1 MTSEKVR
8 VVVGDDHPMFREG
21 VVRALVSSGEIDVV
35 AEAED
40 GLEAL
45 ELIRTHQP
53 QVALL
58 DYRMPGM
65 DGAEVAAAVTRD
77 ELPTR
82 VLLVSAHDESAIVYK
97 ALQEGAAGFL
107 PKESTRSE
115 LVSAVLRC
123 AKGKDVIAPEL
134 AAGLA
139 SEIRRRNEPDVP
151 ALSPREREV
160 LKLIAGGQQHSRH
173 GQGAVPRAVDGQ
185 DPRATALREARR
197 QRPRRRGGRGHAP
210 QTAGLAADA
219 RSTTTVDNP
228 FHSFIDYFAAEP
240 VRVSAILRLPLIG
253 LIAVLVWIWEV
264 DHWLPELYAV
274 ILGVYAVA
282 AVLWLIA
289 VFRGP
294 VPRWADWASTIVD
307 LLVIVALCLVS
318 GGATSALLP
327 VFFLLPI
334 SVAFGD
340 RPALTAIFGI
350 VTAVGYLAVWI
361 FYSKRDDRIGLPN
374 IVYTH
379 FGFLLW
385 LAVATT
391 ALCFVLARRSLR
403 VRALQE
409 VRRQLVSEA
418 MQADER
424 RNREVAEHLHDGPLQ
439 TLLAAR
445 LELDEARERN
455 PDPALDMV
463 YEALQETAT
472 GLRSTVTRAA
482 PAGAGPARAH
492 TCAARDGEAVRVSH
506 RRRRRRRP
514 RGSG

>member
-1 MTSEKVR
+1 VDPSLRRLV
-8 VVVGDDHPMFREG
+8 DH
-21 VVRALVSSGEIDVV
+21 
-35 AEAED
+35 
-40 GLEAL
+40 
-45 ELIRTHQP
+45 
-53 QVALL
+53 
-58 DYRMPGM
+58 
-65 DGAEVAAAVTRD
+65 
-77 ELPTR
+77 
-82 VLLVSAHDESAIVYK
+82 
-97 ALQEGAAGFL
+97 
-107 PKESTRSE
+107 
-115 LVSAVLRC
+115 
-123 AKGKDVIAPEL
+123 L
-134 AAGLA
+134 A
-139 SEIRRRNEPDVP
+139 
-151 ALSPREREV
+151 
-160 LKLIAGGQQHSRH
+160 
-173 GQGAVPRAVDGQ
+173 
-185 DPRATALREARR
+185 T
-197 QRPRRRGGRGHAP
+197 
-210 QTAGLAADA
+210 
-219 RSTTTVDNP
+219 
-228 FHSFIDYFAAEP
+228 EP

-264 DHWLPELYAV
+264 DHWLPELYAA
-274 ILGVYAVA
+274 ILGVYAVV

-289 VFRGP
+289 VLRGP

-340 RPALTAIFGI
+340 RPWLTAIFGI
-350 VTAVGYLAVWI
+350 VTAAGYLTVWI
-361 FYSKRDDRIGLPN
+361 IYSKRDERIGLPN

-385 LAVATT
+385 LTVATT
-391 ALCFVLARRSLR
+391 ALCFVLARRAVR

-463 YEALQETAT
+463 YQALQETAT
-472 GLRSTVTRAA
+472 GLRSTVTELHPQVLAQLGLTPALRELLKQFESRTQIAVFADLEEVGKPEAAQLLHRAA
-482 PAGAGPARAH
+482 RELLTNVGKHAGAKSVQVALLRKGDRITLTIADDGGGFDTAVVGQSVADGHIGLGSLLARFDAMGGAMVVESRAGAGTIVIATSPPEPA
-492 TCAARDGEAVRVSH
+492 
-506 RRRRRRRP
+506 
-514 RGSG
+514 

>member
-1 MTSEKVR
+1 M
-8 VVVGDDHPMFREG
+8 
-21 VVRALVSSGEIDVV
+21 
-35 AEAED
+35 
-40 GLEAL
+40 
-45 ELIRTHQP
+45 
-53 QVALL
+53 
-58 DYRMPGM
+58 
-65 DGAEVAAAVTRD
+65 
-77 ELPTR
+77 
-82 VLLVSAHDESAIVYK
+82 
-97 ALQEGAAGFL
+97 
-107 PKESTRSE
+107 
-115 LVSAVLRC
+115 
-123 AKGKDVIAPEL
+123 
-134 AAGLA
+134 
-139 SEIRRRNEPDVP
+139 
-151 ALSPREREV
+151 
-160 LKLIAGGQQHSRH
+160 
-173 GQGAVPRAVDGQ
+173 
-185 DPRATALREARR
+185 
-197 QRPRRRGGRGHAP
+197 
-210 QTAGLAADA
+210 
-219 RSTTTVDNP
+219 DNP
-228 FHSFIDYFAAEP
+228 FGWIVDYFATEP

-253 LIAVLVWIWEV
+253 LIAVLVLIWEV
-264 DHWLPELYAV
+264 DHWLPQLYAV

-289 VFRGP
+289 VLRGP

-350 VTAVGYLAVWI
+350 VTAVGYLAAWI

-379 FGFLLW
+379 FGFLVW

-391 ALCFVLARRSLR
+391 ALCYVLARRSLR
-403 VRALQE
+403 VKALQD

-439 TLLAAR
+439 MLLAAR
-445 LELDEARERN
+445 LELDQARERN

-472 GLRSTVTRAA
+472 GLRSTVTELHPQVLAQLGLTPALREMLKQFETRTQITVDADLDEVGKPRSQQLLHRAA
-482 PAGAGPARAH
+482 RELLTNVGKHAGANTVHVMLKRKGNRFNLTIADDGRGFDPAVVGRSVADGH
-492 TCAARDGEAVRVSH
+492 IGLGSLMARFDAMGGAMHIDSRVGGGTRVVVTS
-506 RRRRRRRP
+506 P
-514 RGSG
+514 PEPATTPAEPGTPAEQT

>member
-1 MTSEKVR
+1 MNPSLRRIV
-8 VVVGDDHPMFREG
+8 
-21 VVRALVSSGEIDVV
+21 
-35 AEAED
+35 
-40 GLEAL
+40 
-45 ELIRTHQP
+45 
-53 QVALL
+53 
-58 DYRMPGM
+58 DY
-65 DGAEVAAAVTRD
+65 
-77 ELPTR
+77 L
-82 VLLVSAHDESAIVYK
+82 
-97 ALQEGAAGFL
+97 
-107 PKESTRSE
+107 
-115 LVSAVLRC
+115 
-123 AKGKDVIAPEL
+123 
-134 AAGLA
+134 
-139 SEIRRRNEPDVP
+139 
-151 ALSPREREV
+151 
-160 LKLIAGGQQHSRH
+160 
-173 GQGAVPRAVDGQ
+173 
-185 DPRATALREARR
+185 
-197 QRPRRRGGRGHAP
+197 
-210 QTAGLAADA
+210 
-219 RSTTTVDNP
+219 
-228 FHSFIDYFAAEP
+228 AAEP
-240 VRVSAILRLPLIG
+240 VRVSAVLRLPLIG
-253 LIAVLVWIWEV
+253 LIAILVWIWEV

-274 ILGVYAVA
+274 ILGAYAVA
-282 AVLWLIA
+282 AVLWLVA
-289 VFRGP
+289 VLRGP

-340 RPALTAIFGI
+340 RPALTAIFGTI
-350 VTAVGYLAVWI
+350 TAAGYLAVWI

-391 ALCFVLARRSLR
+391 ALCFVLARRSMR
-403 VRALQE
+403 VKALQE

-472 GLRSTVTRAA
+472 GLRSTVTELHPQVLAQLGLTPALREMVKQFETRTQVTVEADLEDVGKPVSQQLLHRAA
-482 PAGAGPARAH
+482 RELLTNVGKHAGA
-492 TCAARDGEAVRVSH
+492 TEVRVGLH
-506 RRRRRRRP
+506 RRANRIVLTIADDGTGFDPGVVGQSVADGHIGLGSLLARFDSMGGAMDIESRP
-514 RGSG
+514 GGGTVVTVTSPPEPLTPLGEQT

>member
-1 MTSEKVR
+1 MVNRS
-8 VVVGDDHPMFREG
+8 HP
-21 VVRALVSSGEIDVV
+21 
-35 AEAED
+35 
-40 GLEAL
+40 
-45 ELIRTHQP
+45 
-53 QVALL
+53 
-58 DYRMPGM
+58 
-65 DGAEVAAAVTRD
+65 
-77 ELPTR
+77 
-82 VLLVSAHDESAIVYK
+82 
-97 ALQEGAAGFL
+97 
-107 PKESTRSE
+107 
-115 LVSAVLRC
+115 
-123 AKGKDVIAPEL
+123 
-134 AAGLA
+134 
-139 SEIRRRNEPDVP
+139 
-151 ALSPREREV
+151 
-160 LKLIAGGQQHSRH
+160 
-173 GQGAVPRAVDGQ
+173 
-185 DPRATALREARR
+185 
-197 QRPRRRGGRGHAP
+197 
-210 QTAGLAADA
+210 
-219 RSTTTVDNP
+219 
-228 FHSFIDYFAAEP
+228 FIDQLATEP
-240 VRVSAILRLPLIG
+240 VRVSAVLRLPLIG

-264 DHWLPELYAV
+264 DHWLPQLYAV

-403 VRALQE
+403 VKALQE

-463 YEALQETAT
+463 YAALQETAT
-472 GLRSTVTRAA
+472 GLRSTVTQLHPQVLAQLGLTPALRELVKQFEARTEITVDADLEEVGKPESQQLLHRAA
-482 PAGAGPARAH
+482 RELLTNVGKHAGATTVHVGLK
-492 TCAARDGEAVRVSH
+492 RDGERITLTVSDDGRGFDPAVVGQSVADGH
-506 RRRRRRRP
+506 IGL
-514 RGSG
+514 GSLLARFDAMGGAMDIDSASDGTTVTVTSPPEPATSSSALER

>member
-1 MTSEKVR
+1 M
-8 VVVGDDHPMFREG
+8 
-21 VVRALVSSGEIDVV
+21 
-35 AEAED
+35 
-40 GLEAL
+40 
-45 ELIRTHQP
+45 
-53 QVALL
+53 
-58 DYRMPGM
+58 
-65 DGAEVAAAVTRD
+65 
-77 ELPTR
+77 
-82 VLLVSAHDESAIVYK
+82 
-97 ALQEGAAGFL
+97 
-107 PKESTRSE
+107 
-115 LVSAVLRC
+115 
-123 AKGKDVIAPEL
+123 
-134 AAGLA
+134 
-139 SEIRRRNEPDVP
+139 
-151 ALSPREREV
+151 
-160 LKLIAGGQQHSRH
+160 
-173 GQGAVPRAVDGQ
+173 
-185 DPRATALREARR
+185 
-197 QRPRRRGGRGHAP
+197 
-210 QTAGLAADA
+210 
-219 RSTTTVDNP
+219 DNP
-228 FHSFIDYFAAEP
+228 SHSFIDHLATEP

-282 AVLWLIA
+282 ALLWLIA
-289 VFRGP
+289 VLRGP

-340 RPALTAIFGI
+340 RPALTAIFGV

-361 FYSKRDDRIGLPN
+361 FYSKRDDRIGLPD

-391 ALCFVLARRSLR
+391 ALCFVLARRSVR
-403 VRALQE
+403 VKALQE

-463 YEALQETAT
+463 YAALQETAT
-472 GLRSTVTRAA
+472 GLRSTVTQLHPQVLAQLGLTPALREMLKQFEARTQIAVDADLEEVGKPESQQLLYRAGRELLTNVGKH
-482 PAGAGPARAH
+482 AGAKTVHVGLKRKGNRLKLTITDDGRGFDPAVVGQSVADGH
-492 TCAARDGEAVRVSH
+492 IGLGSLLARFDAMGGAMDIDSQAGGGTRVTVTS
-506 RRRRRRRP
+506 P
-514 RGSG
+514 PEPVTTPAEQT

>member
-1 MTSEKVR
+1 
-8 VVVGDDHPMFREG
+8 VVNRSHP
-21 VVRALVSSGEIDVV
+21 
-35 AEAED
+35 
-40 GLEAL
+40 
-45 ELIRTHQP
+45 
-53 QVALL
+53 
-58 DYRMPGM
+58 
-65 DGAEVAAAVTRD
+65 
-77 ELPTR
+77 
-82 VLLVSAHDESAIVYK
+82 
-97 ALQEGAAGFL
+97 
-107 PKESTRSE
+107 
-115 LVSAVLRC
+115 
-123 AKGKDVIAPEL
+123 
-134 AAGLA
+134 
-139 SEIRRRNEPDVP
+139 
-151 ALSPREREV
+151 
-160 LKLIAGGQQHSRH
+160 
-173 GQGAVPRAVDGQ
+173 
-185 DPRATALREARR
+185 
-197 QRPRRRGGRGHAP
+197 
-210 QTAGLAADA
+210 
-219 RSTTTVDNP
+219 
-228 FHSFIDYFAAEP
+228 FIDQLATEP
-240 VRVSAILRLPLIG
+240 VRVSAVLRLPLIG

-264 DHWLPELYAV
+264 DHWLPQLYAV

-403 VRALQE
+403 VKALQE

-463 YEALQETAT
+463 YAALQETAT
-472 GLRSTVTRAA
+472 GLRSTVTQLHPQVLAQLGLTPALRELVKQFEARTEVAVDADLEEVGKPESQQLLHRAA
-482 PAGAGPARAH
+482 RELLTNVGKHAGATTVHVGLK
-492 TCAARDGEAVRVSH
+492 RDGDRITLTVSDDGRGFDPAVVGQSVADGH
-506 RRRRRRRP
+506 IGL
-514 RGSG
+514 GSLLARFDAMGGAMDIDSASSGTTVTVTSPPEPATSSSALER

>member
-1 MTSEKVR
+1 M
-8 VVVGDDHPMFREG
+8 
-21 VVRALVSSGEIDVV
+21 
-35 AEAED
+35 
-40 GLEAL
+40 
-45 ELIRTHQP
+45 
-53 QVALL
+53 
-58 DYRMPGM
+58 
-65 DGAEVAAAVTRD
+65 
-77 ELPTR
+77 
-82 VLLVSAHDESAIVYK
+82 
-97 ALQEGAAGFL
+97 
-107 PKESTRSE
+107 
-115 LVSAVLRC
+115 
-123 AKGKDVIAPEL
+123 
-134 AAGLA
+134 
-139 SEIRRRNEPDVP
+139 
-151 ALSPREREV
+151 
-160 LKLIAGGQQHSRH
+160 
-173 GQGAVPRAVDGQ
+173 
-185 DPRATALREARR
+185 
-197 QRPRRRGGRGHAP
+197 
-210 QTAGLAADA
+210 
-219 RSTTTVDNP
+219 DNP
-228 FHSFIDYFAAEP
+228 FHWFVDYLATEP

-403 VRALQE
+403 VKALQK

-472 GLRSTVTRAA
+472 GLRSTVTELHPQVLAQLGLTPALREMLKQFEARTQVAVDADLEEVGKPESQQLMHRAA
-482 PAGAGPARAH
+482 RELLTNVGKHAGAK
-492 TCAARDGEAVRVSH
+492 TVRVGLK
-506 RRRRRRRP
+506 RKGNRLKLTITDDG
-514 RGSG
+514 RGFDPGVVGQSVADGHIGLGSLLARFDAMGGAMDIDSQVGDGTRVTVTSPPEPVTTPGEQT

>member
-1 MTSEKVR
+1 
-8 VVVGDDHPMFREG
+8 VVNRSHP
-21 VVRALVSSGEIDVV
+21 
-35 AEAED
+35 
-40 GLEAL
+40 
-45 ELIRTHQP
+45 
-53 QVALL
+53 
-58 DYRMPGM
+58 
-65 DGAEVAAAVTRD
+65 
-77 ELPTR
+77 
-82 VLLVSAHDESAIVYK
+82 
-97 ALQEGAAGFL
+97 
-107 PKESTRSE
+107 
-115 LVSAVLRC
+115 
-123 AKGKDVIAPEL
+123 
-134 AAGLA
+134 
-139 SEIRRRNEPDVP
+139 
-151 ALSPREREV
+151 
-160 LKLIAGGQQHSRH
+160 
-173 GQGAVPRAVDGQ
+173 
-185 DPRATALREARR
+185 
-197 QRPRRRGGRGHAP
+197 
-210 QTAGLAADA
+210 
-219 RSTTTVDNP
+219 
-228 FHSFIDYFAAEP
+228 FIDQLATEP
-240 VRVSAILRLPLIG
+240 VRVSAVLRLPLIG

-264 DHWLPELYAV
+264 DHWLPQLYAV

-403 VRALQE
+403 VKALQE

-463 YEALQETAT
+463 YAALQETAT
-472 GLRSTVTRAA
+472 GLRSTVTQLHPQVLAQLGLTPALRELVKQFEARTEVTVDADLEEVGKPESQQLLHRAA
-482 PAGAGPARAH
+482 RELLTNVGKHAGATTVHVGLK
-492 TCAARDGEAVRVSH
+492 RDGERITLTVSDDGRGFDPAVVGQSVADGH
-506 RRRRRRRP
+506 IGL
-514 RGSG
+514 GSLLARFDAMGGAMDIDSASSGTTVTVTSPPEPATSSSALER